1 MAYRV
6 PRWLSD
12 GLGTIL
18 DVLLPSPC
26 ITCGR
31 TGSAMCA
38 ECLEAVERFRRPEC
52 NSCALPIPPDT
63 TQVHSD
69 ECLRA
74 RSAVRA
80 VRSAGPFDST
90 LRSAIHAFKYGDRPD
105 AASPLASLLLA
116 PVTRLIAGNP
126 VATPWTLVPVP
137 LHPNRIA
144 TRGYDQASLLA
155 LHLARAVDLPIDE
168 RLHRVRETAAQVG
181 LGRRARLANMSG
193 AFQFQGLP
201 IIGTVILV
209 DDVMTTG
216 ATLDQAA
223 RACLAAG
230 CTDVCAVTLARE
242 P

>member
-6 PRWLSD
+6 RRWLSD
-12 GLGTIL
+12 GIAAIL

-38 ECLEAVERFRRPEC
+38 ECLEEVERFRGPEC
-52 NSCALPIPPDT
+52 GSCALPMQLGT
-63 TQVHSD
+63 TQVQCD
-69 ECLRA
+69 ACRRA
-74 RSAVRA
+74 PSVVSS
-80 VRSAGPFDST
+80 VRSAGPYRGT
-90 LRSAIHAFKYGDRPD
+90 LRSAIHALKYGDRPD
-105 AASPLASLLLA
+105 AASPLASLLVA
-116 PVTRLIAGNP
+116 PVTRLIAGSS

-137 LHPNRIA
+137 LHPKRIA

-155 LHLARAVDLPIDE
+155 LHLARSLEWPIE
-168 RLHRVRETAAQVG
+168 ARLHRVRETVPQVG
-181 LGRRARLANMSG
+181 LGRAARLANMSG
-193 AFQFQGLP
+193 AFCFQGQP
-201 IIGTVILV
+201 ITGTIILV

-216 ATLDQAA
+216 ATLEQAA

-242 P
+242 L